1 MTVGFFHGGLSNE
14 VVNDDGWFFQGGL
27 SNEAFE
33 DNFVGDVARLSSSEL
48 RDVYR
53 ERDELRSQ
61 LECATDELRHYKPE
75 YLHAVF
81 SFFFT
86 QAALGYLHC
95 FDIVGW
101 PCRLLFLLPFF
112 FTRAAL
118 GCLQCF
124 DTVGLVAGRASSL

>member
-1 MTVGFFHGGLSNE
+1 MTDDGGFFHGGLSNE
-14 VVNDDGWFFQGGL
+14 VVTDDGGFFHGGLSSEVVTDDSGFFQGGL

-53 ERDELRSQ
+53 ERDELRTQ

-81 SFFFT
+81 SFFF
-86 QAALGYLHC
+86 L
-95 FDIVGW
+95 
-101 PCRLLFLLPFF
+101 
-112 FTRAAL
+112 
-118 GCLQCF
+118 
-124 DTVGLVAGRASSL
+124 SSLLKQR